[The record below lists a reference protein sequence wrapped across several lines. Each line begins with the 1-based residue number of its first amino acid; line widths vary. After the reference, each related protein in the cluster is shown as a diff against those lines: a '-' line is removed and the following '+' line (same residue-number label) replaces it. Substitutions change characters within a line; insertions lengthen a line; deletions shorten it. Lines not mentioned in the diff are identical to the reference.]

1 MLRHYN
7 LPKTL
12 KSKTKIK
19 MKLRNKKKTDE
30 KNEELDPDRREFIK
44 KSAKQIGGYTYAI
57 YELAK
62 EFKEDVIQ
70 KVVDDVKKEI
80 KKP

>member
-1 MLRHYN
+1 
-7 LPKTL
+7 
-12 KSKTKIK
+12 
-19 MKLRNKKKTDE
+19 MKLRKDKKKD
-30 KNEELDPDRREFIK
+30 KKDEELDPERREFIK
-44 KSAKQIGGYTYAI
+44 KSAKEIGGYTYAI

-70 KVVDDVKKEI
+70 KVVDDIKKEI